1 MDEAEPVPQHAHGQ
15 PGDRRD
21 RRAQRSV
28 RRWARWAGLAAL
40 LALVVVGWPHVQVY
54 RGAAAPAQ
62 ISEPVVPPLA
72 AAAPGNQVLGVAHN
86 VGNHPRTLAAA
97 LRSGA
102 EVIEIDVISVRGR
115 LAAGRVQPVPW
126 LAERLYAGR
135 TLEEGW
141 AEAQAAP
148 VVKLDL
154 QENDT
159 ATLDGLAAFLSAQPV
174 GRPVMVSSRDPA
186 ALLHLR
192 PRLTGASLLLSLPF
206 PDALQRVRSD
216 PALVDAIDGVTV
228 FHSLVDRGLMQWA
241 RANGLV
247 VLAWTV
253 NDGQRVH
260 ELLELGVDG
269 ITTQNLAV
277 LEALSGR

>member
-1 MDEAEPVPQHAHGQ
+1 MF
-15 PGDRRD
+15 
-21 RRAQRSV
+21 
-28 RRWARWAGLAAL
+28 
-40 LALVVVGWPHVQVY
+40 
-54 RGAAAPAQ
+54 
-62 ISEPVVPPLA
+62 
-72 AAAPGNQVLGVAHN
+72 
-86 VGNHPRTLAAA
+86 
-97 LRSGA
+97 
-102 EVIEIDVISVRGR
+102 
-115 LAAGRVQPVPW
+115 
-126 LAERLYAGR
+126 AGR

-154 QENDT
+154 QQNDT
-159 ATLDGLAAFLSAQPV
+159 ATLDALAAFLSAQPAA
-174 GRPVMVSSRDPA
+174 RPVMVSSRDPA